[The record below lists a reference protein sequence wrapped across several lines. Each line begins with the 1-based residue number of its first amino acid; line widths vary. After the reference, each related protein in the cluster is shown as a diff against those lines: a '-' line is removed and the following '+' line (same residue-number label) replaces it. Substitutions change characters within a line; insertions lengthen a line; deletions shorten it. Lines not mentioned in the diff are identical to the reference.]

1 MSLIKGLKLKIN
13 YSKSV
18 EELVKAGKYAYVN
31 SDITSDIFPSSES
44 GTANLEAVIFEPKG
58 YSSSEGI
65 LKEMETVGLKPAT
78 LKELLEFGIKY
89 PKEQLKH
96 YVVALGSVWR
106 YPFGGRHVPYL
117 WGYVS
122 ERRLDLLWFD
132 SSWDQDDRFLACKV
146 SRTLGTLDSGS
157 LEKEHKHLWT
167 VKELVCSCGEVKS
180 L

>member
-1 MSLIKGLKLKIN
+1 MKLKIN

-18 EELVKAGKYAYVN
+18 KELIKAGNYSYTN
-31 SDITSDIFPSSES
+31 SDITSDSFPSKEK
-44 GTANLEAVIFEPKG
+44 GTVNLEAILFEPKD
-58 YSSSEGI
+58 YSRSEGI
-65 LKEMETVGLKPAT
+65 LKEMETHGLKPAT

-96 YVVALGSVWR
+96 YVAALGSVWR
-106 YPFGGRHVPYL
+106 RPDGGRYVPVLNGDGSERHLDLVWFGG
-117 WGYVS
+117 
-122 ERRLDLLWFD
+122 
-132 SSWDQDDRFLACKV
+132 SWAQDYRFLACKV